1 MLLLASDGSW
11 CSLACG
17 SITAS
22 SHDICA
28 GFFVVVVVSD
38 KKTLIGFVV
47 VV

>member
-28 GFFVVVVVSD
+28 GFFVVVVSD